1 MRISVETI
9 DMLGKIDV
17 GAHSDDGGSHAG
29 GIGISRSALFD
40 QLLIFIK
47 ELLEHIFGM
56 HIGFAV
62 GWLLGWCAGNIYAD
76 LYEPLCFSGLSALR
90 QWRLIPC
97 EFAKY
102 GAILGLIGGA
112 ILVALI
118 TRKSLRQNADTFC
131 ED

>member
-1 MRISVETI
+1 MRISAETI
-9 DMLGKIDV
+9 DIMGRIDA
-17 GAHSDDGGSHAG
+17 GSHSYDGGSRAA
-29 GIGISRSALFD
+29 GIGISITALFD

-56 HIGFAV
+56 HIGFAM

-76 LYEPLCFSGLSALR
+76 LYEPLYFSGLSELR

-118 TRKSLRQNADTFC
+118 TRKSLRHNAGTFC